1 MKTKTW
7 KNMKQRTWIK
17 QIYNMM
23 EDAASWV
30 YGSLI
35 SAMFFAMFFFSQ
47 MSFTIDAEA
56 LLGPGA
62 LVIGMVGAI
71 LYLVKRDK
79 EMRDLIKNQNDDI
92 IKNQRDYIKELQQEI
107 NELRKRQ

>member
-1 MKTKTW
+1 
-7 KNMKQRTWIK
+7 MKQRTWIK
-17 QIYNMM
+17 QMVNMM

-30 YGSLI
+30 YGTLI
-35 SAMFFAMFFFSQ
+35 SAMFFAMFFFAQ
-47 MSFTIDAEA
+47 LSFTVDAEA

-62 LVIGMVGAI
+62 LVVGMVGAI

-92 IKNQRDYIKELQQEI
+92 IKSQREYIKELQNEI
-107 NELRKRQ
+107 NELRRRQ